1 MNLISIFQQQV
12 QQTNGLDGVKT
23 AVNNLSS
30 NTLNLLTIIFGSLV
44 GIVGAAMIVYIIVLL
59 LQAKFAGLEKK
70 QQIYKKLKSGIVII
84 GVIVILL
91 VAGTSLTAVL
101 NNLWASFGDGVKKI
115 TQPQPPAAAAATI
128 TELIQNVRLFLV

>member
-1 MNLISIFQQQV
+1 MNYISIFQQQT
-12 QQTNGLDGVKT
+12 QNGLDGVKN

-30 NTLNLLTIIFGSLV
+30 NTLNLLTIIFSSLV
-44 GIVGAAMIVYIIVLL
+44 GIVAAAMIVYIIVLL

-91 VAGTSLTAVL
+91 VAGASITAVI

-115 TQPQPPAAAAATI
+115 IKPGEGAAQASQAI
-128 TELIQNVRLFLV
+128 TEIVKNIGYF

>member
-1 MNLISIFQQQV
+1 MNFISLFQQQI
-12 QQTNGLDGVKT
+12 QNGLDGVKT
-23 AVNNLSS
+23 AVNNLSL

-91 VAGTSLTAVL
+91 IAGASITAAL
-101 NNLWASFGDGVKKI
+101 NNLWNNFGSEVIKI
-115 TQPQPPAAAAATI
+115 TKPSEQTQAAQAI
-128 TELIQNVRLFLV
+128 NELVQNIRLF

>member
-1 MNLISIFQQQV
+1 MNFISLFQQQA
-12 QQTNGLDGVKT
+12 QQNGLDGVKN

-30 NTLNLLTIIFGSLV
+30 NTLNLLTIIFSSLV
-44 GIVGAAMIVYIIVLL
+44 GIVAAAMIVYIIVLL

-91 VAGTSLTAVL
+91 VAGASITAVI

-115 TQPQPPAAAAATI
+115 AQPQQPAAAAATI
-128 TELIQNVRLFLV
+128 TELIQNVRLF

>member
-1 MNLISIFQQQV
+1 MNYISIFQQQV
-12 QQTNGLDGVKT
+12 QQNGLDGVKN

-30 NTLNLLTIIFGSLV
+30 NTLNLLTIIFSSLV
-44 GIVGAAMIVYIIVLL
+44 GIVAAAMIVYIIVLL

-91 VAGTSLTAVL
+91 VAGASITAVI

-115 TQPQPPAAAAATI
+115 AQPQPPAAAAAAI
-128 TELIQNVRLFLV
+128 TELVQNIRLF

>member
-30 NTLNLLTIIFGSLV
+30 NTLNLLTIIFSSLV
-44 GIVGAAMIVYIIVLL
+44 GIVAAAMIVYIIVLL

-91 VAGTSLTAVL
+91 VAGASITAVI

-115 TQPQPPAAAAATI
+115 AQPQQPAAAAATI
-128 TELIQNVRLFLV
+128 TELIQNVRLF

>member
-1 MNLISIFQQQV
+1 MNFISLFQQQV
-12 QQTNGLDGVKT
+12 QQNGLDGVKN

-30 NTLNLLTIIFGSLV
+30 NTLNLLTIIFSSLV
-44 GIVGAAMIVYIIVLL
+44 GIVAAAMIVYIIVLL

-91 VAGTSLTAVL
+91 VAGASITAVI

-115 TQPQPPAAAAATI
+115 AQPQQPAAAAAAI
-128 TELIQNVRLFLV
+128 TELIQNIGYF

>member
-1 MNLISIFQQQV
+1 MNFISLFQQQA
-12 QQTNGLDGVKT
+12 QNGLEGVKT

-30 NTLNLLTIIFGSLV
+30 NTLNLLTIIFSSLV
-44 GIVGAAMIVYIIVLL
+44 GIVAAAMIVYIIVLL

-91 VAGTSLTAVL
+91 VAGASITAVI

-115 TQPQPPAAAAATI
+115 AQPGEQPTAAAAI
-128 TELIQNVRLFLV
+128 TELVKNVRLF

>member
-1 MNLISIFQQQV
+1 MNYISLFQQQV
-12 QQTNGLDGVKT
+12 QQNGLDGVKN

-30 NTLNLLTIIFGSLV
+30 STLNLLTIIFGSLV

-59 LQAKFAGLEKK
+59 LQAKFAGLDKK

-91 VAGTSLTAVL
+91 IAGTSITAVL
-101 NNLWASFGDGVKKI
+101 NNLWASFGDGIKDIIKPKE
-115 TQPQPPAAAAATI
+115 TQTTQAI
-128 TELIQNVRLFLV
+128 TELVQNVRLF

>member
-1 MNLISIFQQQV
+1 MNFISLFQQQV

-30 NTLNLLTIIFGSLV
+30 NTLSLLTIIFGSLV

-91 VAGTSLTAVL
+91 IAGTSITAAL
-101 NNLWASFGDGVKKI
+101 NNLWASFGDGIKDIIKPKE
-115 TQPQPPAAAAATI
+115 TQSTQAI
-128 TELIQNVRLFLV
+128 TEIVKNIGYF